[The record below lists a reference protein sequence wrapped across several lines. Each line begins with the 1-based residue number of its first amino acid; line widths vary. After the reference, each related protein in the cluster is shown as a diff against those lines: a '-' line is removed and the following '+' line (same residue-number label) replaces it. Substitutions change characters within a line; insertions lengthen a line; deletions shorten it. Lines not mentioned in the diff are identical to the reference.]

1 MNLFGVWVW
10 MCACVWVTELGPTRT
25 CTGRAGTQHRMSLA
39 CVTWSYFLSLD
50 FCRDF
55 VLLVNQFLYHFFC
68 TFCESFSYVYIFLA
82 WNWLLHLNLSLAP
95 GGNCSWWCGGW
106 ACCGLGAFAF
116 FCPLSLHCIFLHSGS
131 APWSCLS
138 TSACI
143 LLLVAGEWAWI
154 HFCFTTCKQT
164 VACWVS
170 GVSGGF
176 YIFFCSVLLFLGV
189 SVCVHIFI
197 LAWLI
202 RMPLAGSCPNRG
214 CHLIKSIICWLN
226 LLELRRKRSVPT
238 LSHPL
243 LSFRPSLTHSFVHPY
258 SEMEKTSHRNP
269 RLIRADH

>member
-116 FCPLSLHCIFLHSGS
+116 FCPLSLHCIF
-131 APWSCLS
+131 
-138 TSACI
+138 CI
-143 LLLVAGEWAWI
+143 LAQLLGLVFPPLPV
-154 HFCFTTCKQT
+154 FCFWWLGSEC
-164 VACWVS
+164 
-170 GVSGGF
+170 GF
-176 YIFFCSVLLFLGV
+176 ASASQPASRQWRVECLVCLEVFIFFFVLFWFFLGV